1 MKFKPKLILI
11 LCILIVFLTIYPSF
25 IHAQSVDCPDIG
37 EVDPDYPCPI
47 DGGVSA
53 LLAIGIFYGVKKVF
67 DTRKK

>member
-25 IHAQSVDCPDIG
+25 IHAQDCPDIV
-37 EVDPDYPCPI
+37 EEDPDIACPI

-53 LLAIGIFYGVKKVF
+53 LLAIGILYGVKKGY
-67 DTRKK
+67 DYRKQ